1 MYLVSISVHFC
12 VSDRIYGEVNGM
24 EIAFVFMD
32 FFRLLMLLVGIV
44 LTVITVRRMVH
55 REICVPSWA
64 KVLLT
69 AGMILLQLILLLSIL
84 PPIEINVDNPFVD
97 EQTHIVTPVDPSESI
112 AVTE

>member
-1 MYLVSISVHFC
+1 
-12 VSDRIYGEVNGM
+12 M

-44 LTVITVRRMVH
+44 LTIITIRCMLRGG
-55 REICVPSWA
+55 ICVPGWA

-84 PPIEINVDNPFVD
+84 PPLEVEVDNPFVN
-97 EQTHIVTPVDPSESI
+97 EQTHIVTPVDPSE
-112 AVTE
+112 TLGD